1 MGPSPNATSELHKKC
16 PIKDAVEM
24 FKQIPLE
31 KDPTTVSVICA
42 PRRKMY
48 SQEKLEY
55 AEEIK
60 HFYWTS
66 RRSKLYL

>member
-1 MGPSPNATSELHKKC
+1 MGPSPNAITDELHKKC

-31 KDPTTVSVICA
+31 KDPTTVSVICT
-42 PRRKMY
+42 PRQKMS

-60 HFYWTS
+60 HFLLD
-66 RRSKLYL
+66 RPSK

>member
-1 MGPSPNATSELHKKC
+1 MGPSPNAITDELHKKC
-16 PIKDAVEM
+16 PIKDAVET
-24 FKQIPLE
+24 FKQRPLE
-31 KDPTTVSVICA
+31 KDLTTVSVVCA

-60 HFYWTS
+60 QCLLDRPS
-66 RRSKLYL
+66 R